1 MNIDFDALGTGIQLK
16 AALVELMEGSDAKS
30 EEELGESWEDIYQ
43 VELICVDLVR
53 AATQL

>member
-53 AATQL
+53 AAT